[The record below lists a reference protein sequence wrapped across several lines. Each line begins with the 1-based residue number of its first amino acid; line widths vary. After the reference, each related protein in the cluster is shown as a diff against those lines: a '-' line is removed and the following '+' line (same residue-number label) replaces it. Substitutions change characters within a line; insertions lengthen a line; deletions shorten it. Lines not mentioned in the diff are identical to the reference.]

1 MSSPQIPV
9 IYIYICFKGLKTDGR
24 IPTGRSVIG
33 FKERMEQKASGCVS
47 FCREAFWLPGVV
59 FFSAAAHSHGW
70 EHSFELDPSWLVCF
84 PYLTSHEI
92 FLVSFLFGGIGFHF
106 PSQSLSLLDS
116 LSNKDKQEQTSWLK
130 TSQGVFW
137 ANMNWLTL
145 VHIILSK
152 KIKYSCF
159 LAQTN

>member
-33 FKERMEQKASGCVS
+33 FKGRMEQKASGCVL
-47 FCREAFWLPGVV
+47 FYREVFSLSGV
-59 FFSAAAHSHGW
+59 FFFSCCTLTWLGTFFRIGS
-70 EHSFELDPSWLVCF
+70 SWLVCF
-84 PYLTSHEI
+84 PCLTSHEI
-92 FLVSFLFGGIGFHF
+92 FLVSFLFGGVGYHF
-106 PSQSLSLLDS
+106 PSQSLSMLDS
-116 LSNKDKQEQTSWLK
+116 LSNKDKQEQTSSWLI

-137 ANMNWLTL
+137 ANMNWLIL